1 MKNYTRFS
9 VAAIPFNADI
19 LSGLLW
25 ELPLAGITEEE
36 GYLNVFVDE
45 DSGIKKENITE
56 RLDVMK
62 LFNLIESYEVSQESF
77 ADKNWNEE
85 WEKNI
90 KVIEVTDKIVIK
102 PSFKK
107 YEAKQ
112 GQIILEIDP
121 KMSFGTGEHATTRLV
136 LKLMEKYGR
145 NKSAVLDVGSGTGV
159 LSLCAA
165 KMYAENVIAI
175 DNNEWCFLNGK
186 ENVVRNNVE
195 DLIAVRFCEIVEV
208 EERNFDLI
216 LANINKH
223 ILIGIN
229 DDLAERLANGGTLI
243 LSGVLIIDKDD
254 VVNKYISSGLKF
266 VESVEEDEWCGL
278 VFEK

>member
-1 MKNYTRFS
+1 
-9 VAAIPFNADI
+9 
-19 LSGLLW
+19 
-25 ELPLAGITEEE
+25 
-36 GYLNVFVDE
+36 
-45 DSGIKKENITE
+45 
-56 RLDVMK
+56 
-62 LFNLIESYEVSQESF
+62 
-77 ADKNWNEE
+77 
-85 WEKNI
+85 
-90 KVIEVTDKIVIK
+90 
-102 PSFKK
+102 
-107 YEAKQ
+107 
-112 GQIILEIDP
+112 
-121 KMSFGTGEHATTRLV
+121 
-136 LKLMEKYGR
+136 MEKYGR

-165 KMYAENVIAI
+165 KLSAENVIAI

-223 ILIGIN
+223 ILINIKN
-229 DDLAERLANGGTLI
+229 ELAKRLANGGTLI

-266 VESVEEDEWCGL
+266 VEAVQEDEWCGL